1 MQKLSTNLSLAAILV
16 ACYSQANAIDLTCSN
31 EYGCELKTNFLKN
44 NTYQVNEPSFSRE
57 NDRLLLEGEFPTNDD
72 KDFNITVIKGNYKN
86 REASSNGM
94 NKDGIKIGRA
104 LFKVESIFKGNRIT
118 LKEGVSATLERY
130 SSDDSAILFLGQGD
144 TGVLEQDVTL
154 TLGSSIEQINGEEE
168 HGGRAVYIDQGE
180 LITQGGNIVL
190 NGYGTEGIVSYYS
203 NMKLDNLSILMNS
216 DKTNGISASGNVNLE
231 GNNLSITG
239 NKDRQ
244 IGIEILREDQENDIN
259 INLSNS
265 KIALNDKS
273 TVFSID
279 GTDSGE
285 QENVSPSKINI
296 KNSHL
301 SSGSFFKYITMNVND
316 LDDEEYPKKD
326 AINIQING
334 GEIKANR
341 LVDMNDQE
349 MLNSIGTGLEL
360 INTLDLKIQ
369 TDQGA
374 KLQGVSYINPNYQH
388 GTVGLTL
395 NGNSQ
400 WKFKGDSTLDNLSVN
415 NSTVEFE
422 PDSVFHTLTINQ
434 DLSGS
439 GEFILNSDLAS
450 EKADQIIVKGS
461 VTGDHRLQVRNSR
474 NEPKK
479 ENGKVILVKTNSGDG
494 TFSLKDKPYVD
505 AGIYRY
511 ELAKD
516 NNNWV
521 LAHKGKSADTEEPQ
535 PQPQP

>member
-1 MQKLSTNLSLAAILV
+1 MQKLSTRLSLAAILV

-31 EYGCELKTNFLKN
+31 SLGCNYSKTNEGYN
-44 NTYQVNEPSFSRE
+44 VYQPSFSK
-57 NDRLLLEGEFPTNDD
+57 DPIDDSQILDKGAFPDGQE
-72 KDFNITVIKGNYKN
+72 KFNITVQAGNYTN
-86 REASSNGM
+86 TPATDNAVRD
-94 NKDGIKIGRA
+94 DGIITA
-104 LFKVESIFKGNRIT
+104 NTLFGFINTSSANQITFKT
-118 LKEGVSATLERY
+118 GVVATLDNY
-130 SSDDSAILFLGQGD
+130 PND
-144 TGVLEQDVTL
+144 
-154 TLGSSIEQINGEEE
+154 GSSILALHRYSKGSKAIIEPDVTFIMGSSFDEINQNPDGFEGSHAIYLDSSDLSIKESK
-168 HGGRAVYIDQGE
+168 I
-180 LITQGGNIVL
+180 IL
-190 NGYGTEGIVSYYS
+190 NGRGAEGISANDS
-203 NMKLDNLSILMNS
+203 TILADNLSIRLNSEYAEALVLNANTTVNANHLVVTGDKDYQVAIDFSKYSPKNVQNISLQDSQISLGGKGIVFMNS
-216 DKTNGISASGNVNLE
+216 GVNDSTTNNVLPTQ
-231 GNNLSITG
+231 ITV
-239 NKDRQ
+239 K
-244 IGIEILREDQENDIN
+244 
-259 INLSNS
+259 NS
-265 KIALNDKS
+265 K
-273 TVFSID
+273 
-279 GTDSGE
+279 
-285 QENVSPSKINI
+285 VSA
-296 KNSHL
+296 
-301 SSGSFFKYITMNVND
+301 GSFFLGMTDGVAS
-316 LDDEEYPKKD
+316 D
-326 AINIQING
+326 AVTLSIEG
-334 GEIKANR
+334 GEINTQK
-341 LVDMNDQE
+341 LISINDPE
-349 MLNSIGTGLEL
+349 IIKVGDYDEDELESEL
-360 INTLDLKIQ
+360 ALKINA
-369 TDQGA
+369 TQGA

-422 PDSVFHTLTINQ
+422 PDSAFHTLTINQ

-511 ELAKD
+511 ELEKD

-535 PQPQP
+535 PQPQ